1 VTKWVVTAT
10 LLLLWAAPGN
20 AEQTMFGPMRNGAQ
34 FVCADL
40 NEVGASTTDPIGYW
54 ILGFWSGLNAAND
67 ALVGDGT
74 TANGVIGEVKLYCAG
89 HPATSLPQATLD
101 TYAAMKKP
109 RKR

>member
-1 VTKWVVTAT
+1 MRKWVGALV
-10 LLLLWAAPGN
+10 LLWAAPSS

-40 NEVGASTTDPIGYW
+40 NEVGASTTDTVGYW

-67 ALVGDGT
+67 SLVGDGT
-74 TANGVIGEVKLYCAG
+74 TAIGVIGEVKLYCTS
-89 HPATSLPQATLD
+89 HPSVGLPQATLD
-101 TYAAMKKP
+101 TYAAMKKA